1 MLLATNRLVSSLLPA
16 QFQRLQ
22 QELNNSLV
30 DFHNGLRATQGVLST
45 NLWINQGE
53 DKHTLLVQVE
63 MPGFEADQVAVEL
76 KENCVRISAEPVG
89 EPEQS
94 IASTAADTVR
104 WVKREREQHA
114 VKREFQVPFL
124 IDVER
129 SVAEYHRGILEL
141 RLVRA
146 KTSEV
151 QKLEVNKTKESE
163 L

>member
-22 QELNNSLV
+22 EELNNSLL
-30 DFHNGLRATQGVLST
+30 DFHNGLRATQGMLST

-63 MPGFEADQVAVEL
+63 MPGFEAEQVAVEL
-76 KENCVRISAEPVG
+76 KENCVRISAEPASQP
-89 EPEQS
+89 EPP
-94 IASTAADTVR
+94 AAATAEAIR
-104 WVKREREQHA
+104 WVKREREQVA

-124 IDVER
+124 IDAEK
-129 SVAEYHRGILEL
+129 SVAEYRKGILEL

-146 KTSEV
+146 KVSEV